1 LLDKNLR
8 GRMEA
13 NAFATGFFKLALFWR
28 KKVAENLFKSGLCL
42 PSGSNLSVENLQ
54 MVANNILNE

>member
-1 LLDKNLR
+1 
-8 GRMEA
+8 MEA